1 MTQLFNV
8 DSFYNPTECRRLLA
22 QAGHDLRQPMQALNL
37 FISALAEENLDA
49 PQRQL
54 VQRISAS
61 AANLKTLLDNMLDIG
76 KLDAGGFIPELKNF
90 DIGELICRLCRE
102 YRYITA
108 AQNIKILCR
117 LRHFYVFSDEVLLE
131 RIIRNL
137 MGNALKYTKNKILL
151 SCTKE
156 HGLLKIR
163 IADNGIGI
171 AKAERQKIFEE
182 FYQNKN
188 IEGNRTMGA
197 GLGLNIIKRIADLL
211 GANIKIRSRVGEYT
225 IFEVS
230 LPL

>member
-1 MTQLFNV
+1 MTQLSNT
-8 DSFYNPTECRRLLA
+8 DNLYNPTECRRLLA
-22 QAGHDLRQPMQALNL
+22 QAGHDLRQPMQALSL
-37 FISALAEENLDA
+37 FISALAEEDLNT

-54 VQRISAS
+54 VQKISAS

-76 KLDAGGFIPELKNF
+76 KLDAGGFVPEFSKF

-102 YRYITA
+102 YRYVTA

-137 MGNALKYTKNKILL
+137 MSNALKYTKNKILL

-156 HGLLKIR
+156 HGLLKVR

-171 AKAERQKIFEE
+171 ALAERQKIFEE
-182 FYQNKN
+182 FYQNKD
-188 IEGNRTMGA
+188 IEGNRNLGA
-197 GLGLNIIKRIADLL
+197 GLGLNIVRRIADLL
-211 GANIKIRSRVGEYT
+211 GADIKVRSRVGEYT

-230 LPL
+230 QPL